1 MTLPMACANIC
12 ATAQPSHKAD
22 ISPRADYPVA
32 RKDSL
37 PPTSAITIASS
48 RPARTIL
55 RDHQIQMSFSQR
67 LAGFTPDRDTVLTV
81 GVFDGVHLGHRYLL
95 DHLINWASPG
105 CIPGVITFS
114 NRPVTV
120 FRPGTFPS
128 YLTTPEHKV
137 SLLQD
142 AGIELV
148 ASLEFTEELSQVS
161 ARQFAEL
168 LSESMRMK
176 GLVLGPDSALGNGR
190 EGDLAYMQAE
200 GERLGFWVR
209 SLPPLEI
216 NGQPVKS
223 RFVREALVAGDVS
236 RGADLLGR
244 NHTLSGTVVVGDQ
257 RGRTLGFPTAN
268 IDVFQGLL
276 WPGDG
281 IYATWAHFGGKC
293 HLSATSI
300 GVRPT
305 FGLTQRLVEVY
316 VMDFSGD
323 LYGQEITVEFVQK
336 VRNQETFADIDAL
349 IARIEQ
355 DVADSRVVLGH
366 AG

>member
-1 MTLPMACANIC
+1 
-12 ATAQPSHKAD
+12 
-22 ISPRADYPVA
+22 
-32 RKDSL
+32 
-37 PPTSAITIASS
+37 
-48 RPARTIL
+48 
-55 RDHQIQMSFSQR
+55 MSFSQL
-67 LAGFTPDRDTVLTV
+67 LAGYTPDRDTVLTV
-81 GVFDGVHLGHRYLL
+81 GVFDGVHLGHRHLL
-95 DHLINWASPG
+95 DHLLDWAGSV
-105 CIPGVITFS
+105 CIPAVVTFS

-128 YLTTPEHKV
+128 YLTTPDHKV
-137 SLLQD
+137 NLLRE

-148 ASLEFTEELSQVS
+148 VPLEFTQELSEVP

-168 LSESMRMK
+168 LSGTLRMK
-176 GLVLGPDSALGNGR
+176 GLVLGPDSALGRGR
-190 EGDLAYMQAE
+190 EGDLAFLQAE

-209 SLPPLEI
+209 SVPPLEM

-223 RFVREALVAGDVS
+223 RVVRKALVAGDVS
-236 RGADLLGR
+236 GGARLLGR
-244 NHTLSGTVVVGDQ
+244 NHTLSGRVVVGDQ

-268 IDVFQGLL
+268 IDIYPGLL

-281 IYATWAHFGGKC
+281 IYATWAHIGGKR

-323 LYGQEITVEFVQK
+323 LYGQPMTVEFVDK
-336 VRNQETFADIDAL
+336 VRNQETFADIDVL

-355 DVADSRVVLGH
+355 DVADSRDVLAQ

>member
-1 MTLPMACANIC
+1 
-12 ATAQPSHKAD
+12 
-22 ISPRADYPVA
+22 
-32 RKDSL
+32 
-37 PPTSAITIASS
+37 
-48 RPARTIL
+48 
-55 RDHQIQMSFSQR
+55 MSFSQH
-67 LAGFTPDRDTVLTV
+67 LAGFAPDKDTVLTV
-81 GVFDGVHLGHRYLL
+81 GVFDGVHLGHKYLL
-95 DHLINWASPG
+95 EQLIDFSSPT
-105 CIPGVITFS
+105 CISSVITFS
-114 NRPVTV
+114 NRPITV

-128 YLTTPEHKV
+128 YLTTPEHKI
-137 SLLQD
+137 SLLRE
-142 AGIELV
+142 AGIDLV
-148 ASLEFTEELSQVS
+148 VPLEFTEELSQVT

-168 LSESMRMK
+168 LSGTLRMK
-176 GLVLGPDSALGNGR
+176 GLVLGPDSALGKGR
-190 EGDLAYMQAE
+190 EGDLAFMQAE

-209 SLPPLEI
+209 SVEPLEI

-223 RFVREALVAGDVS
+223 RVVREALVAGDVS
-236 RGADLLGR
+236 RGAGLLGR

-268 IDVFQGLL
+268 IDVYPGLL

-281 IYATWAHFGGKC
+281 IYATWAHFGGSR

-323 LYGQEITVEFVQK
+323 LYGQQMTVEFVEK

-355 DVADSRVVLGH
+355 DVADSRTVLAQ

>member
-1 MTLPMACANIC
+1 
-12 ATAQPSHKAD
+12 
-22 ISPRADYPVA
+22 
-32 RKDSL
+32 
-37 PPTSAITIASS
+37 
-48 RPARTIL
+48 
-55 RDHQIQMSFSQR
+55 MSFSQL
-67 LAGFTPDRDTVLTV
+67 LAGYTPDRDTVLTV
-81 GVFDGVHLGHRYLL
+81 GVFDGVHLGHRHLLGYLM
-95 DHLINWASPG
+95 DWAGSV
-105 CIPGVITFS
+105 CIPAVVTFS

-128 YLTTPEHKV
+128 YLTTPDHKV
-137 SLLQD
+137 DLLRE

-148 ASLEFTEELSQVS
+148 VPLEFTQELSEVP

-168 LSESMRMK
+168 LSGTLRMK
-176 GLVLGPDSALGNGR
+176 GLVLGPDSALGRGR
-190 EGDLAYMQAE
+190 EGDMAYMQAE

-209 SLPPLEI
+209 SVPPLEM

-223 RFVREALVAGDVS
+223 RVVRKALVAGDVS
-236 RGADLLGR
+236 GGARLLGR
-244 NHTLSGTVVVGDQ
+244 NHTLSGRVVVGDQ

-268 IDVFQGLL
+268 IDIYPGLL

-281 IYATWAHFGGKC
+281 IYATWAHIGGKR

-323 LYGQEITVEFVQK
+323 LYGQPMTVEFVDK
-336 VRNQETFADIDAL
+336 VRNQETFADIDVL

-355 DVADSRVVLGH
+355 DVADSRDVLAQ

>member
-1 MTLPMACANIC
+1 
-12 ATAQPSHKAD
+12 
-22 ISPRADYPVA
+22 
-32 RKDSL
+32 
-37 PPTSAITIASS
+37 
-48 RPARTIL
+48 
-55 RDHQIQMSFSQR
+55 MSFSQR
-67 LAGFTPDRDTVLTV
+67 LAGFAPDRDTVLTV
-81 GVFDGVHLGHRYLL
+81 GVFDGVHLGHKHLL
-95 DHLINWASPG
+95 NHLIEWTTPS
-105 CIPGVITFS
+105 CIPSVVTFS

-128 YLTTPEHKV
+128 YLTTPEHKL
-137 SLLQD
+137 SLLKE

-148 ASLEFTEELSQVS
+148 ASLEFTEELSQVT

-168 LSESMRMK
+168 LSDTMRMK
-176 GLVLGPDSALGNGR
+176 GLVLGPDSALGKGR

-200 GERLGFWVR
+200 GQRLGFWVR
-209 SLPPLEI
+209 SVPPLELA
-216 NGQPVKS
+216 GQPVKS
-223 RFVREALVAGDVS
+223 RVVREAVVAGDVS
-236 RGADLLGR
+236 RGSGLLGR
-244 NHTLSGTVVVGDQ
+244 NHSLSGTVVVGDQ

-268 IDVFQGLL
+268 IDVYPGLL

-281 IYATWAHFGGKC
+281 IYATWAHFGGKR

-323 LYGQEITVEFVQK
+323 LYGQQMTVEFVDK

-349 IARIEQ
+349 IARIGQ
-355 DVADSRVVLGH
+355 DVSDSRAVLAQVG
-366 AG
+366 

>member
-1 MTLPMACANIC
+1 
-12 ATAQPSHKAD
+12 
-22 ISPRADYPVA
+22 
-32 RKDSL
+32 
-37 PPTSAITIASS
+37 
-48 RPARTIL
+48 
-55 RDHQIQMSFSQR
+55 MSFSQS
-67 LAGFTPDRDTVLTV
+67 LAGFAPDRDKVLTV

-95 DHLINWASPG
+95 DHLKDWAAPG
-105 CIPGVITFS
+105 CIPAVITFS

-128 YLTTPEHKV
+128 YLTTPAQKV
-137 SLLQD
+137 SLIQE

-148 ASLEFTEELSQVS
+148 ASVEFTEELSQVS
-161 ARQFAEL
+161 AQQFAEL
-168 LSESMRMK
+168 LSGTMRMK
-176 GLVLGPDSALGNGR
+176 GLVLGPDSALGKGR
-190 EGDLAYMQAE
+190 EGDLPYMQQQ

-209 SLPPLEI
+209 SVAPLEI
-216 NGQPVKS
+216 NGQLVKS
-223 RFVREALVAGDVS
+223 RIVREALVAGDVS
-236 RGADLLGR
+236 HGAGLLGR
-244 NHTLSGTVVVGDQ
+244 NHTLNGTVVVGDQ

-268 IDVFQGLL
+268 IDVYPGLL

-281 IYATWAHFGGKC
+281 IYATWAHFGGKR

-323 LYGQEITVEFVQK
+323 LYGQQMTVEFVQK

-355 DVADSRVVLGH
+355 DVAESRVAL
-366 AG
+366 ASAD

>member
-1 MTLPMACANIC
+1 
-12 ATAQPSHKAD
+12 
-22 ISPRADYPVA
+22 
-32 RKDSL
+32 
-37 PPTSAITIASS
+37 
-48 RPARTIL
+48 
-55 RDHQIQMSFSQR
+55 MSFSQH
-67 LAGFTPDRDTVLTV
+67 LAAFTPDGDTVLTV
-81 GVFDGVHLGHRYLL
+81 GVFDGVHLGHRHLL
-95 DHLINWASPG
+95 NHLIDWASPG
-105 CIPGVITFS
+105 CVPSVLTFS

-128 YLTTPEHKV
+128 YLTTPEQKLD
-137 SLLQD
+137 LLRE

-148 ASLEFTEELSQVS
+148 VPLEFTQELSQVT

-168 LSESMRMK
+168 LSVRMRMK
-176 GLVLGPDSALGNGR
+176 GLVLGPDSALGRGR
-190 EGDLAYMQAE
+190 EGDQAYMQAE

-209 SLPPLEI
+209 TVPPLEI
-216 NGQPVKS
+216 NGRPVKS
-223 RFVREALVAGDVS
+223 RVVREALVAGDVVD
-236 RGADLLGR
+236 GARLLGR
-244 NHTLSGTVVVGDQ
+244 NHCLSGTVVVGDQ

-268 IDVFQGLL
+268 IDVYPGLL

-281 IYATWAHFGGKC
+281 IYASWAHFGGQR

-323 LYGQEITVEFVQK
+323 LYGQQMTVEFVRK

-349 IARIEQ
+349 IDRIGK
-355 DVADSRVVLGH
+355 DVDESRAVLSQADSTFIQSDDG
-366 AG
+366 G

>member
-1 MTLPMACANIC
+1 
-12 ATAQPSHKAD
+12 
-22 ISPRADYPVA
+22 
-32 RKDSL
+32 
-37 PPTSAITIASS
+37 
-48 RPARTIL
+48 
-55 RDHQIQMSFSQR
+55 MSFSQH
-67 LAGFTPDRDTVLTV
+67 LAGLKPERDTVLTV
-81 GVFDGVHLGHRYLL
+81 GVFDGVHLGHRHLL
-95 DHLINWASPG
+95 DHLLDWASPG
-105 CIPGVITFS
+105 CIPAVITFS
-114 NRPVTV
+114 NRPITV

-137 SLLQD
+137 ALLKE

-148 ASLEFTEELSQVS
+148 ASLEFTEDLSQVT

-168 LSESMRMK
+168 LSGTMKMK
-176 GLVLGPDSALGNGR
+176 GLVLGPDSALGRGR
-190 EGDLAYMQAE
+190 QGDLDYMQAE

-209 SLPPLEI
+209 SVPPLEI

-223 RFVREALVAGDVS
+223 RVVREALVAGDVS
-236 RGADLLGR
+236 RGGSLLGR
-244 NHTLSGTVVVGDQ
+244 NHCLTGRVVVGDQ

-268 IDVFQGLL
+268 IDVYPGLL

-281 IYATWAHFGGKC
+281 IYATWVHFGGER

-323 LYGQEITVEFVQK
+323 LYDQQMTVEFVDK
-336 VRNQETFADIDAL
+336 VRNQETFADIDVL
-349 IARIEQ
+349 IARIGQ
-355 DVADSRVVLGH
+355 DVADSRVVLAQ

>member
-1 MTLPMACANIC
+1 M
-12 ATAQPSHKAD
+12 
-22 ISPRADYPVA
+22 
-32 RKDSL
+32 SL
-37 PPTSAITIASS
+37 
-48 RPARTIL
+48 
-55 RDHQIQMSFSQR
+55 SQR
-67 LAGFTPDRDTVLTV
+67 LAGFAHDRDTVLTV
-81 GVFDGVHLGHRYLL
+81 GVFDGVHLGHRHLL
-95 DHLINWASPG
+95 NHLIDWASPG
-105 CIPGVITFS
+105 CIPTVITFS

-137 SLLQD
+137 TLLEQ

-148 ASLEFTEELSQVS
+148 VSLEFTEKLSQVT

-168 LSESMRMK
+168 LRESMGMR
-176 GLVLGPDSALGNGR
+176 GLVLGPDSALGQGR
-190 EGDLAYMQAE
+190 EGDLAFMQAE

-209 SLPPLEI
+209 SVPPLEM

-223 RFVREALVAGDVS
+223 RVIREALVVGDVA
-236 RGADLLGR
+236 RGASLLGR
-244 NHTLSGTVVVGDQ
+244 NHCLSGKVVVGDQ

-268 IDVFQGLL
+268 IDVFPGLL

-281 IYATWAHFGGKC
+281 IYATWAYFGGER

-323 LYGQEITVEFVQK
+323 LYGQQITVEFVDK

-355 DVADSRVVLGH
+355 DVADSRTVLAQ